1 MNKEHAWKIL
11 ESQQVR
17 MKQIHLSDLFAAD
30 SQRFESFS
38 LKFKDILVDFSKNHI
53 NKETLQQLLDLA
65 RACGLK
71 EERDRLFSSEH
82 VNSTEDRAAMH
93 MALRHRS
100 SKPVMV
106 DGKDVMPDVRSVL
119 VQMAEFCHAV
129 HSGDWRGS
137 TGKKIENVVSIGI
150 GGSDLGS
157 DMAIK
162 SLQAYAIPGIKIH
175 CVSNVD
181 PSHLARTLCDID
193 PETTL
198 FVIISKTFTT
208 LETMTN
214 ARHARLW
221 LLDSGCSEASIVHH
235 FVAVST
241 NTQAVADF
249 GIDPKNMFQ
258 FWDWVGGR
266 YSMWSAVGLPIALS
280 IGMPRFEEM
289 LEGAYEMDRH
299 FLETDFNKNI
309 PVILALLGVW
319 YINFWGATTHAV
331 IVYSQQ
337 MSQFPTFLQQLVM
350 ESLGKS
356 VTHDGRAVDYL
367 TSPVTWGNSGTNSQH
382 AFFQMIHQGTQMIP
396 ADFLAPARNSDGTTE
411 QQQQLI
417 SNFIAQT
424 EALMKGK
431 SLQTVEQELAMDGQ
445 SPGKISQ
452 LAPHKVFP
460 GNKPTTSILFEK
472 ITPATLGSIIAMYE
486 HKTYVQSVIWNINAF
501 DQWGVELGKHL
512 AAKVLDELGG
522 DNALLTHDGSTN
534 GLIRY
539 ARAMAEKT

>member
-1 MNKEHAWKIL
+1 MKKDHAWKAL
-11 ESQQVR
+11 EYQQVR
-17 MKQIHLSDLFAAD
+17 MKQMHLAEMFATD
-30 SQRFESFS
+30 PQRFESFS
-38 LKFKDILVDFSKNHI
+38 LQFKDILVDFSKNHI

-65 RACGLK
+65 RACGLEK
-71 EERDRLFSSEH
+71 ERDRLFAGEH

-100 SKPVMV
+100 SRPVMV
-106 DGKDVMPDVRSVL
+106 DGKDVMPEVRSVL
-119 VQMAEFCHAV
+119 VQMGEFCHAV
-129 HSGDWRGS
+129 HSGDWRGF

-162 SLQAYAIPGIKIH
+162 SLQAYAVPGIKVH

-181 PSHLARTLCDID
+181 PSHLSRTLHDLT

-198 FVIISKTFTT
+198 FIIISKTFTT

-221 LLDSGCSEASIVHH
+221 LLGSGCAETDIMRH

-241 NTQAVADF
+241 NTRAVVDF

-280 IGMPRFEEM
+280 IGMSHFEEM
-289 LEGAYEMDRH
+289 LEGAYEMDLH
-299 FLETDFNKNI
+299 FLETGFDKNI

-319 YINFWGATTHAV
+319 YINFWGASTHAV

-337 MSQFPTFLQQLVM
+337 MYQFSAFLQQLVM

-356 VTHDGRAVDYL
+356 VTHDGKAVSYS
-367 TSPVTWGNSGTNSQH
+367 TSPVTWGKPGTNSQH
-382 AFFQMIHQGTQMIP
+382 AFFQMIHQGTQIIP
-396 ADFLAPARNSDGTTE
+396 TDFLAPACNVDGTAE

-431 SLQTVEQELAMDGQ
+431 SQQIVEQELSMDGQ
-445 SPGKISQ
+445 SSCIISR

-460 GNKPTTSILFEK
+460 GNKPTTAILFEK
-472 ITPATLGSIIAMYE
+472 ITPATLGSIVAMYE
-486 HKTYVQSVIWNINAF
+486 HKTFVQSVIWDINAF

-512 AAKVLDELGG
+512 AEKVLDELGG
-522 DNALLTHDGSTN
+522 SDKQLAHDSSTN
-534 GLIRY
+534 GLIQY
-539 ARAMAEKT
+539 ARSLAKKT